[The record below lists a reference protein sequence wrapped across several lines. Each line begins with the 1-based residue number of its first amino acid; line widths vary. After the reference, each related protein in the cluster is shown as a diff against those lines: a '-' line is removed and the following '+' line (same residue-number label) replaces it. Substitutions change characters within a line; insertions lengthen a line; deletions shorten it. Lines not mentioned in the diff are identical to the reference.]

1 MKLYVFQVAPNPTKV
16 RLYLSEREVSGA
28 RVEVEEISINIPEGE
43 AKTPGFLKKNPQGQL
58 PVLELENEIFIT
70 ESLPIIEYFEEYDP
84 QYKMFGNTSEARA
97 ISRSLERTVDTGV
110 LIPVGMTVH
119 ATRSP
124 IGLPPNAEVAAA
136 GLRSA
141 RGTLELLN
149 VLMSDGR
156 SYLEGDEPSVADCTL
171 AAALQFGRFGRL
183 SLLDDLDHLAIWDER
198 YRARPAAKNI
208 LII

>member
-16 RLYLSEREVSGA
+16 RLYLSERQVSGA

-43 AKTPGFLKKNPQGQL
+43 AKTLEFLKKNPQGKL
-58 PVLELENEIFIT
+58 PVLELENETFIT

-84 QYKMFGNTSEARA
+84 QYTMFGKNSEARA
-97 ISRSLERTVDTGV
+97 VSRSLERTVDTGV

-141 RGTLELLN
+141 RDTLEHLN
-149 VLMSDGR
+149 ALMSDGR
-156 SYLEGDEPSVADCTL
+156 SYLGGDEPTVADCTL

-183 SLLDDLDHLAIWDER
+183 SLLDDLEQLAIWDER
-198 YRARPAAKNI
+198 YRARPAAQNI

>member
-1 MKLYVFQVAPNPTKV
+1 MRVLHHYPLSPSSRLI
-16 RLYLSEREVSGA
+16 RLYLSE
-28 RVEVEEISINIPEGE
+28 
-43 AKTPGFLKKNPQGQL
+43 KKIEF
-58 PVLELENEIFIT
+58 VTKLELFWERSDALLKLNPSGEVPILSDEDNT
-70 ESLPIIEYFEEYDP
+70 VLCGSGVIIEYFEEYDP

-183 SLLDDLDHLAIWDER
+183 SLLDDLDYLAMWDER

>member
-58 PVLELENEIFIT
+58 PVLELENEIFIA

-84 QYKMFGNTSEARA
+84 QYKMYGNNSEARA

-110 LIPVGMTVH
+110 LIPVGMAVH

-136 GLRSA
+136 GWRSA
-141 RGTLELLN
+141 R
-149 VLMSDGR
+149 R
-156 SYLEGDEPSVADCTL
+156 
-171 AAALQFGRFGRL
+171 RL
-183 SLLDDLDHLAIWDER
+183 SRRSIERLKKERLRTKSFQVKGMGQEKFNLLMEQKLLQLF
-198 YRARPAAKNI
+198 AKD
-208 LII
+208 